1 MREGRPNILAARAFS
16 PQSYNLLQCYIHFE
30 CSSTQGRT
38 RGPKAMDQGEVKV
51 EKMPLTMEATF
62 LMDSTITAHQAAVF

>member
-1 MREGRPNILAARAFS
+1 
-16 PQSYNLLQCYIHFE
+16 
-30 CSSTQGRT
+30 
-38 RGPKAMDQGEVKV
+38 MDQGEVKV